1 MAERGKSRRQRHGE
15 RGALFGV
22 QVKLPGIIDDQA
34 AFLQAQLYRIETKPV
49 EVARVLAQSKPA
61 QGPHREWRRQP
72 GYFGESCGS
81 VLGLAATQSA
91 ASQQGGE
98 GGQRQVVSEIRQRLA
113 RPDEARHD
121 ERQHGR
127 MLTCAANPTKPMNYE
142 LLIGLRY
149 TRAQPRE
156 GAANRFISF
165 IALISML
172 GLALGVAALI
182 VVLSVMNG
190 FQKELRERILG
201 VVSHVQ
207 VSSESGELADWSKVV
222 QGVARHPR
230 VKAAAPYVQAQGM
243 LTFDGQVRGVM
254 VRGILPEAEDKVADF
269 ARHMKSGK
277 LEQLVPGEFGIVL
290 GSELARA
297 LRARAGDKVALLA
310 PQGLVTP
317 AAILPRVKQFRVVGV
332 FEAGMFEFDS
342 GLALIH
348 MADAQKLY
356 RMDER
361 VTGVRLKVDDLF
373 AAPQIG
379 RELMRFLDTDVW
391 VSDWTRSHAN
401 FFRAVEIEKRM
412 MFLILLLIV
421 AVAAFNIVSTLVMA
435 VTDKR
440 ADIAILRTLG
450 ASPRSI
456 MAIFIVQGTLIGV
469 VGLAAGVAGG
479 VALALNIDV
488 VVPALE
494 RLLGMQFLA
503 KDVYYISDLPSDLH
517 WSDVGTIGVVS
528 FILTLLA
535 TLYPSWRA
543 SRTRPAEALRYE

>member
-1 MAERGKSRRQRHGE
+1 M
-15 RGALFGV
+15 
-22 QVKLPGIIDDQA
+22 
-34 AFLQAQLYRIETKPV
+34 
-49 EVARVLAQSKPA
+49 
-61 QGPHREWRRQP
+61 
-72 GYFGESCGS
+72 
-81 VLGLAATQSA
+81 
-91 ASQQGGE
+91 
-98 GGQRQVVSEIRQRLA
+98 
-113 RPDEARHD
+113 
-121 ERQHGR
+121 
-127 MLTCAANPTKPMNYE
+127 YE

-156 GAANRFISF
+156 GAGNRFISF

-201 VVSHVQ
+201 VVSHIQ
-207 VSSESGELADWSKVV
+207 VSGGSGELEDWGKTL
-222 QGVARHPR
+222 QGVARYPR
-230 VKAAAPYVQAQGM
+230 VRAAAPYVQAQGM
-243 LTFDGQVRGVM
+243 LSFDGQVRGMM

-269 ARHMKSGK
+269 ARYMKAGK
-277 LEQLVPGEFGIVL
+277 LDALRPGEFGMVL

-297 LRARAGDKVALLA
+297 LRVRQGDKITLLA
-310 PQGLVTP
+310 PQGMVTP
-317 AAILPRVKQFRVVGV
+317 AAILPRIKQFRVVGI

-342 GLALIH
+342 GLALVH
-348 MADAQKLY
+348 LNDAQKLY
-356 RMDER
+356 RMDGR
-361 VTGVRLKVDDLF
+361 VSGVRLKVDDLF

-379 RELMRFLDTDVW
+379 RELMRYLDGDIW
-391 VSDWTRSHAN
+391 ISDWTRSHAN

-435 VTDKR
+435 VQDKR

-456 MAIFIVQGTLIGV
+456 MGIFVVQGTLIGV
-469 VGLAAGVAGG
+469 VGLLAGIAGG

-494 RLLGMQFLA
+494 RALGLQFLA

-517 WSDVGTIGVVS
+517 WSDVWTIGGVS
-528 FILTLLA
+528 FVLTLLA

-543 SRTRPAEALRYE
+543 SRTQPAEALRYE

>member
-1 MAERGKSRRQRHGE
+1 
-15 RGALFGV
+15 
-22 QVKLPGIIDDQA
+22 
-34 AFLQAQLYRIETKPV
+34 
-49 EVARVLAQSKPA
+49 
-61 QGPHREWRRQP
+61 
-72 GYFGESCGS
+72 
-81 VLGLAATQSA
+81 
-91 ASQQGGE
+91 
-98 GGQRQVVSEIRQRLA
+98 
-113 RPDEARHD
+113 
-121 ERQHGR
+121 
-127 MLTCAANPTKPMNYE
+127 MNYE

-165 IALISML
+165 IALISMA

-207 VSSESGELADWSKVV
+207 VSSDSGELADWSKVL
-222 QGVARHPR
+222 QGVAQHPR

-243 LTFDGQVRGVM
+243 LSFDGQVRG
-254 VRGILPEAEDKVADF
+254 ILPETEDKVADF
-269 ARHMKSGK
+269 ARYMKSGK
-277 LEQLVPGEFGIVL
+277 LTQLLPGEFGIVL

-297 LRARAGDKVALLA
+297 LRATTGDKVTLLA

-317 AAILPRVKQFRVVGV
+317 AAILPRVKQFRVVGI

-348 MADAQKLY
+348 MSDAQKLY

-361 VTGVRLKVDDLF
+361 VSGVRLKVDDLF
-373 AAPQIG
+373 AAPRIG
-379 RELMRFLDTDVW
+379 RELLRFLPMDAW

-450 ASPRSI
+450 ASPQSI
-456 MAIFIVQGTLIGV
+456 MAIFIVQGTLIGM
-469 VGLAAGVAGG
+469 VGLATGIAGG

-494 RLLGMQFLA
+494 RLLGLQFLA
-503 KDVYYISDLPSDLH
+503 KDVYYISELPSDLH

-528 FILTLLA
+528 FVLTLLA

-543 SRTRPAEALRYE
+543 SRTQPAEALRYE